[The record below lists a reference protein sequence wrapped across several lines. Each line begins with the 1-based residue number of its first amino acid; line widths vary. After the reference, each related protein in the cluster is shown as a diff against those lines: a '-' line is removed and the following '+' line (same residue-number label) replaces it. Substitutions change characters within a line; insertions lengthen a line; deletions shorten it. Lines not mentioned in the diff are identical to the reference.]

1 MVELVSIKLPLKPDD
16 LVNSINKNFTE
27 IELRKVD
34 NELKT
39 GSITQYKVLSD
50 NNFTDEEK
58 AKLSKVLASD
68 TQYAFSL
75 EMSYTQN
82 TGILKSI
89 LKDQNGTELSNIDID
104 FPTEQIVKSGEVK
117 TCVQNDVPVQG
128 YVIGDKYIDFTLLSD
143 EHLYV
148 LVSDLIDQ
156 MTVQKVGTGNVVKNV
171 EVEGNIIKVTMGNIS
186 TKTTIDFNDASE
198 KWSAIDSEGFYTLTL
213 TKSAPYE
220 PISVLK
226 IENDIYTQVMVGLS
240 YSSTQVFI
248 KTNAKFSGRVILV

>member
-1 MVELVSIKLPLKPDD
+1 MELVSIKLPLKPDD

-27 IELRKVD
+27 LELRKVD

-39 GSITQYKVLSD
+39 GSTTEYKTLSD

-58 AKLSKVLASD
+58 TKLSKSLTSD
-68 TQYAFSL
+68 TKYAFSL

-82 TGILKSI
+82 TGVLTSI
-89 LKDQNGTELSNIDID
+89 LKDQEGNVLSNIDID

-117 TCVQNDVPVQG
+117 TCIQDNVPVQG
-128 YVIGDKYIDFTLLSD
+128 YVVGDKYIDFTLISD

-148 LVSDLIDQ
+148 LVSDLVDQ
-156 MTVQKVGTGNVVKNV
+156 MTVQKVGTGNVVTDV
-171 EVEGNIIKVTMGNIS
+171 AVEGNIIKVTMGNIS
-186 TKTTIDFNDASE
+186 TKTIIDFTDASE

-220 PISVLK
+220 PASVLK
-226 IENDIYTQVMVGLS
+226 IENDVYTQVMVGLS

>member
-1 MVELVSIKLPLKPDD
+1 MAELVSIKLPLKPDD
-16 LVNSINKNFTE
+16 LVSSINKNFTE
-27 IELRKVD
+27 LELRKVD

-39 GSITQYKVLSD
+39 GSTTQYKVLSD

-58 AKLSKVLASD
+58 TKLSKTLTSD
-68 TQYAFSL
+68 TKYAFSL

-89 LKDQNGTELSNIDID
+89 LKDQNGNELSNIDID

-128 YVIGDKYIDFTLLSD
+128 YVVGDKYIDFTLISD

-148 LVSDLIDQ
+148 LVSDLVDQ
-156 MTVQKVGTGNVVKNV
+156 MTVQKVGTGNVVTDIS
-171 EVEGNIIKVTMGNIS
+171 VEGNVIKVTMGTIS
-186 TKTTIDFNDASE
+186 SKTTIDFTADNE
-198 KWSAIDSEGFYTLTL
+198 NWSAVDSEGFYTLTL
-213 TKSAPYE
+213 TKSADYE
-220 PISVLK
+220 PTSVLK
-226 IENDIYTQVMVGLS
+226 LANDVYSQVMVGLS

-248 KTNAKFSGRVILV
+248 KTNEKFVGRIILI